1 MIQEINQLAQE
12 LEAIYAR
19 IKALPLPRRSFKPH
33 QRSWEIGGTLKA
45 PAASNVKR
53 AVNDLLRLEI
63 LLREREQREKDAGA
77 V

>member
-1 MIQEINQLAQE
+1 MTKEILQLAQE

-33 QRSWEIGGTLKA
+33 QRSWEIGGIFKGK
-45 PAASNVKR
+45 AASNVKR

-63 LLREREQREKDAGA
+63 LLREREQRERELSP
-77 V
+77 